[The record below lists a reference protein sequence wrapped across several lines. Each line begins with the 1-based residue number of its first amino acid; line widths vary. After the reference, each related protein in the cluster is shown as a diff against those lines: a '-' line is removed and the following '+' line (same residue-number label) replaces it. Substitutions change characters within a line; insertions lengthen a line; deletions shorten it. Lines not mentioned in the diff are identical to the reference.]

1 MERHPRVPA
10 WLCVGDVGNDEGIYQ
25 DVPSPLVWIK
35 GNNESFDF
43 VAAQP
48 GAQPG
53 TATVSGRVSGGTATE
68 TVAVP
73 GSPFSE
79 TVAVPVFPNL
89 IYLPNAVPR
98 EVEGVTVLGVGG
110 TLAPTWYDT
119 DPADLPHPRK
129 GTMKA
134 TVVADKRRH
143 FVRAEVERAKALGP
157 GRVDV
162 LLTHEAPRPFR
173 VGRMDAGKTPIN
185 ELIGALRPRLHL
197 FGHHHRFAELV
208 INGVRSV
215 GLELVSASYLLID
228 TATWE
233 YEKKES

>member
-1 MERHPRVPA
+1 MRRHPAVPA
-10 WLCVGDVGNDEGIYQ
+10 WLCVGDVGGDEGTYHE
-25 DVPSPLVWIK
+25 VASPLVWIK

-43 VAAQP
+43 VARQEK
-48 GAQPG
+48 GQEKG
-53 TATVSGRVSGGTATE
+53 TGT
-68 TVAVP
+68 
-73 GSPFSE
+73 FSE
-79 TVAVPVFPNL
+79 KAPVPFLRFASPEVRNL
-89 IYLPNAVPR
+89 FYLPSATAL
-98 EVEGVTVLGVGG
+98 EVEGVRVLGVGG

-134 TVVADKRRH
+134 TVLADKRRH
-143 FVRAEVERAKALGP
+143 FVRAEVEQAKALGP

-185 ELIGALRPRLHL
+185 ELIAALRPRLHL
-197 FGHHHRFAELV
+197 FGHHHRFAELT
-208 INGVRSV
+208 IDGVRSI
-215 GLELVSASYLLID
+215 GLDLVSTSYLLID

-233 YEKKES
+233 YEKKAS